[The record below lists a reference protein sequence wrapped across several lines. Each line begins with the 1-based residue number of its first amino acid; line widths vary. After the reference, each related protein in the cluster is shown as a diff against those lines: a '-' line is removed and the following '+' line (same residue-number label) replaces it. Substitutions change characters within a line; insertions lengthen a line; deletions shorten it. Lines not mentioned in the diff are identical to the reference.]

1 MTRRSY
7 TRFEVK
13 KEDWNKLPPECGCTL
28 FEIPGEKLFMWV
40 KEKHFQ
46 AGEFSSSSCYSS
58 PLKRDMAE
66 EIDTIGYF
74 LVPDE
79 HQVFWRMN

>member
-1 MTRRSY
+1 VY
-7 TRFEVK
+7 TFR
-13 KEDWNKLPPECGCTL
+13 DSRG
-28 FEIPGEKLFMWV
+28 EIIYVGKAKNIFKRVNSHL
-40 KEKHFQ
+40 HHR
-46 AGEFSSSSCYSS
+46 YSS

-79 HQVFWRMN
+79 HQALLLENELIKTHQPRYNLRLKDDKATPI